1 MVTRVEGGRRLT
13 ETVGMDRPLVSII
26 TVVFRGHHDLPVLLD
41 SIFRLKGEKVEL
53 IVVDGGSN
61 DGTCELLRQHDSEID
76 YWISEADNGIYDA
89 MNKAI
94 ALARGTYLFHLNAGD
109 RLLSIPIQELEE
121 AAANDIDVAAFRVSV
136 DGRYEFKPSQGFPLR
151 LNNTLHH
158 QGTFFRRA
166 SFPKYD
172 IQYKVFAD
180 FDVNQRLA
188 LSGAKMAIFNQVI
201 ALHTT
206 GGVSDIPS
214 RPTVTEF
221 FHVIS
226 KNYGRRYL
234 PVAWLLCKWQGFQ
247 TRLGLRR

>member
-13 ETVGMDRPLVSII
+13 ETAGMDRPLVSII
-26 TVVFRGHHDLPVLLD
+26 TVVFRGRHDLPVLLD
-41 SIFRLKGEKVEL
+41 SIFRLKDKKVEL

-76 YWISEADNGIYDA
+76 YWISEADHGIYDA

-94 ALARGTYLFHLNAGD
+94 ALARGTFLFHLNAGD

-158 QGTFFRRA
+158 QGTFFRRET
-166 SFPKYD
+166 FPQYD
-172 IQYKVFAD
+172 TQYKVFAD

-188 LSGAKMAIFNQVI
+188 LSGAKIAISDQVV
-201 ALHTT
+201 ALHMT
-206 GGVSDIPS
+206 GGVSDVPNS
-214 RPTVTEF
+214 STTAEF
-221 FHVIS
+221 FHVIK
-226 KNYGRRYL
+226 KNYGRQYL
-234 PVAWLLCKWQGFQ
+234 PAAWLLCKWRGLN